1 MIAAEDDLKAL
12 MVRSQDGDAAAYRA
26 LLNAVREALAIYFG
40 RRLSDAMA
48 AEDLT
53 QETLMAIHAKR
64 ATYDPAQPFTAWAY
78 ALARYKL
85 IDHYR
90 RSRIRRTEPLE
101 GAEALFS
108 IDAGFDAAA
117 ARMDLDTLMRELP
130 EKQADAIR
138 MTKVEG
144 LSTAEAAA
152 RAGASESAIKVS
164 VHRGL
169 KALSAAVKG
178 EKGGGRE

>member
-1 MIAAEDDLKAL
+1 MIAAETELRAL
-12 MVRSQDGDAAAYRA
+12 MIRAQDGDAAAYRA
-26 LLNAVREALAIYFG
+26 LLTAVREALSAYFG
-40 RRLSDAMA
+40 RRLSDDGA

-64 ATYDPAQPFTAWAY
+64 ATYDPGQPFTAWAY

-90 RSRIRRTEPLE
+90 RARIRRTEPLE
-101 GAEALFS
+101 GAEALFPVEG
-108 IDAGFDAAA
+108 GFDAAGA
-117 ARMDLDTLMRELP
+117 RLDVARMMETLP
-130 EKQADAIR
+130 EKQAAAIR
-138 MTKVEG
+138 MTRIEG
-144 LSTAEAAA
+144 LSTTEAAR

-169 KALSAAVKG
+169 KTLGAKTAAKKETG
-178 EKGGGRE
+178 DE